1 MTSLKIF
8 VLIPHCPYTGKKTSI
23 EVKQASLKLM
33 GSNALE
39 GKEDLGWLI
48 LIS

>member
-1 MTSLKIF
+1 MQ
-8 VLIPHCPYTGKKTSI
+8 VKTSI

-39 GKEDLGWLI
+39 GKGELGWLI
-48 LIS
+48 LISQT